1 MQRQRNEQVQPRT
14 DAMPRMISARGVA
27 RAVLALGREW
37 MMATVSAG
45 QVVVVL
51 PCMQKSA
58 RRTQLVARPS
68 DRCRMRSGR
77 AT

>member
-1 MQRQRNEQVQPRT
+1 MQCQHNEQVQPRT
-14 DAMPRMISARGVA
+14 DDMPRMISARGVA

-37 MMATVSAG
+37 MMATASAG

-51 PCMQKSA
+51 SCMQKSA
-58 RRTQLVARPS
+58 MRTPLVARPG